1 VAATTQELIIK
12 GFQIHSGSTAS
23 GLKEKI
29 EMIAS
34 HYGTIKG
41 FLKAARKD
49 FDKLVFKVDNP
60 RFKLTNSDFAKI
72 QAFQK
77 SGLIDANLSVQE
89 NFVKILATRFIS
101 RQLLMIENMQL
112 ETLNVNPILSG
123 ALNLNN
129 EEDLIR
135 YYTYQA
141 ISRSIVT
148 SAGFLVEDLLL
159 YASDS
164 IVGGKHDEHGE
175 ETKWDLVVERLGE
188 VKAYLEIKSGPND
201 LDKAQIHH
209 YHKAFDVIEKK
220 GFRAFIG
227 ETYGKREDDTVT
239 HGLYKT
245 YLPNWEKRTLI
256 GRELWEFVSGTR
268 NYHEKLVDLLF
279 KTSKMLLADATF
291 SDKIE
296 KKLKPLTSD
305 FKKKYKTYDN
315 FLKSLW

>member
-1 VAATTQELIIK
+1 
-12 GFQIHSGSTAS
+12 
-23 GLKEKI
+23 
-29 EMIAS
+29 
-34 HYGTIKG
+34 
-41 FLKAARKD
+41 
-49 FDKLVFKVDNP
+49 
-60 RFKLTNSDFAKI
+60 
-72 QAFQK
+72 
-77 SGLIDANLSVQE
+77 LIDANLSVQE

-209 YHKAFDVIEKK
+209 YHKAFGNYSGAKL
-220 GFRAFIG
+220 A
-227 ETYGKREDDTVT
+227 KRESD
-239 HGLYKT
+239 LK
-245 YLPNWEKRTLI
+245 I
-256 GRELWEFVSGTR
+256 SWEFLVVVSMI
-268 NYHEKLVDLLF
+268 DLRMANLCAPR
-279 KTSKMLLADATF
+279 SLL
-291 SDKIE
+291 
-296 KKLKPLTSD
+296 
-305 FKKKYKTYDN
+305 N
-315 FLKSLW
+315 